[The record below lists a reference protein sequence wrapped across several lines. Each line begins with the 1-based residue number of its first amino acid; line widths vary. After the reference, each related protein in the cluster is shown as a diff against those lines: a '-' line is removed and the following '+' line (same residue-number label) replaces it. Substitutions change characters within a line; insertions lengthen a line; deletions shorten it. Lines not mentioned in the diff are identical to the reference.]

1 MNPIRVT
8 HEVNESIAVC
18 WHLPGLPWHTP
29 FVHVLTYRCTPG
41 LRPYVHPLWAPGG
54 GPCLTQDRPTDHP
67 WQHGIF
73 VGLHGVNGVDFW
85 VEHRARPEVRG
96 EVRCVA
102 IADLRADEWTASWTA
117 LNEWRGPD
125 GDLILEEGHTLSVRR
140 PETPDGYEVDFTW
153 ALTGAVP
160 VTIAQDAYGGLS
172 IRLIYHPRHTHLNAR
187 RQNGRACAEQRA
199 AWCDVSAPF
208 DGAPDWMAE
217 DLLAGAWN
225 GVAVLDHPSNATF
238 PTPWRVDR
246 HGLVNPSP
254 SLLGDWHLEPGEDQV
269 FRYRLVVHR
278 GKGIF
283 DHLQQRWEQF
293 ASEPDLS
300 RVG

>member
-1 MNPIRVT
+1 
-8 HEVNESIAVC
+8 
-18 WHLPGLPWHTP
+18 
-29 FVHVLTYRCTPG
+29 
-41 LRPYVHPLWAPGG
+41 
-54 GPCLTQDRPTDHP
+54 
-67 WQHGIF
+67 
-73 VGLHGVNGVDFW
+73 
-85 VEHRARPEVRG
+85 
-96 EVRCVA
+96 
-102 IADLRADEWTASWTA
+102 
-117 LNEWRGPD
+117 
-125 GDLILEEGHTLSVRR
+125 
-140 PETPDGYEVDFTW
+140 
-153 ALTGAVP
+153 
-160 VTIAQDAYGGLS
+160 
-172 IRLIYHPRHTHLNAR
+172 
-187 RQNGRACAEQRA
+187 
-199 AWCDVSAPF
+199 
-208 DGAPDWMAE
+208 MAE

-278 GKGIF
+278 GKGVF